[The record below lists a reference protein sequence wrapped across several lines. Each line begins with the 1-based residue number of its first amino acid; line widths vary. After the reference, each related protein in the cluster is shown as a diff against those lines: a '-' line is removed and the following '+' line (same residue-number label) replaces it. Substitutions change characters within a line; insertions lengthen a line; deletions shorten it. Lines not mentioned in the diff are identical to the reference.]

1 MLFPKTPAQSIHCA
15 SDSAVCNTFHLM
27 AERAPVLDVRY
38 LRPRPRQR
46 MSAYLRRDGPQK
58 RWALKIPYNV
68 LEVPAK
74 AEPPLPSGRYGSAG
88 SEAASEAPKPSAFVP
103 ILELLVQLVPAEL
116 CFRVRFTPGY
126 DLVVNLTLDLAV
138 EHLQFL
144 VRDLIQVFR
153 KRFLGGQ
160 MKIFVRHA
168 FSASHVSWRGP
179 QAPSLAKLQ
188 ALGADGALFP
198 TNTDGAGF
206 SRRKRA
212 LWAN

>member
-74 AEPPLPSGRYGSAG
+74 AELPPAIR
-88 SEAASEAPKPSAFVP
+88 
-103 ILELLVQLVPAEL
+103 
-116 CFRVRFTPGY
+116 
-126 DLVVNLTLDLAV
+126 TLW
-138 EHLQFL
+138 FGW
-144 VRDLIQVFR
+144 
-153 KRFLGGQ
+153 LGG
-160 MKIFVRHA
+160 
-168 FSASHVSWRGP
+168 
-179 QAPSLAKLQ
+179 SLRS
-188 ALGADGALFP
+188 
-198 TNTDGAGF
+198 T
-206 SRRKRA
+206 
-212 LWAN
+212 